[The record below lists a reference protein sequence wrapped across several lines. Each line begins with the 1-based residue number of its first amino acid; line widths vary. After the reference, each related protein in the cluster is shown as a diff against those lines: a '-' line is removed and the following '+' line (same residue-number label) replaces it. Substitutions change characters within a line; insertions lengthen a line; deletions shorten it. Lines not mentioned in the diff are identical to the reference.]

1 MGRGSG
7 SYGVVKTM
15 AVPHS
20 QGCFS
25 NAHCTCI
32 MSVCMLVK

>member
-25 NAHCTCI
+25 NACI